1 MTKRTIAIESLLRPR
16 SIAVLGASDRP
27 GSIGAIVLASLQQ
40 LRFDGS
46 VWPINPKKDEILG
59 YHCYSSLTDVPGIP
73 DLVAICTRADSVPE
87 HLENLGKLGTRAAVV
102 YDGGFA
108 EAGIAGRALQ
118 DRILNIC
125 EKFGIALCGPNCMGA
140 INFHDGVTTYKLPIL
155 DRARLVGNVGLI
167 SQSGSITIGLL
178 GDVRRFGFSH
188 VISTGNEAVITIADY
203 VDFLVDDSATEIIAL
218 FIESVRNPVRFRAA
232 LERAAEA
239 GKPVVVLKVGRSL
252 RASCAVVSHT
262 GGLAGESRVFSE
274 MLKRAPA
281 IEVRE
286 LDEMTEV
293 LAALQSKH
301 RLRGNHIAIVTG
313 SGGQAEFILDVAE
326 ANSIDLPPMD
336 SMTKLEAER
345 VIGHF
350 SGDGNPLDA
359 WGNGDIQRN
368 LPHAFEI
375 FSSHLG
381 YDAIVLCNENIDNA
395 PIGRAEGVLKLFCEA
410 ARNSDKPFY
419 CLNMRSGL
427 MHTGNVKML
436 YDVGASM
443 LSGARQSLCAIDRI
457 AQYETRRRHYTRAAV
472 VERTNSSPFRGE
484 LRKSINEHDAK
495 LIIRRFGIPVVAEQL
510 VRDLDE
516 GLLAAHEIGWP
527 VVLKVVSDAVTHK
540 TEFGLVQLNLPNEEA
555 LRKSWTILSDRAR
568 VALPAHE
575 IPRFLVQAMVKGG
588 VEVFAGLRRD
598 PDWGLALAFGV
609 GGTLIEIIRE
619 SSVRLLPVSE
629 TDLDEMLRETRAW
642 TLLSGVRGG
651 QAADIDALKACLKG
665 VAAFGEAASEELVEF
680 DLNPIKV
687 LAAGSGCVV
696 VDALIQL
703 C

>member
-1 MTKRTIAIESLLRPR
+1 LSERPIGIELLLRPQ

-27 GSIGAIVLASLQQ
+27 GSIGSIVLASLQK
-40 LRFDGS
+40 LGFDGA

-59 YHCYSSLTDVPGIP
+59 YRCYSSLTDTPGVP
-73 DLVAICTRADSVPE
+73 DLVAICTRAETVPE
-87 HLENLGKLGTRAAVV
+87 HLENLGKLGSRAAVV

-108 EAGIAGRALQ
+108 EAGIDGRALQ
-118 DRILNIC
+118 DRVLGIC
-125 EKFGIALCGPNCMGA
+125 KKFGIALCGPNCMGA
-140 INFHDGVTTYKLPIL
+140 ISFLDGVTTYKLPIL
-155 DRARLVGNVGLI
+155 DRARLVGNVALI

-218 FIESVRNPVRFRAA
+218 FIESVRAPVRFRAA

-239 GKPVVVLKVGRSL
+239 GKPVVVLKVGRSV
-252 RASCAVVSHT
+252 RASSAVVSHT

-274 MLKRAPA
+274 MLKRTAA
-281 IEVRE
+281 IEVGE

-293 LAALQSKH
+293 LAALQSKRRPH
-301 RLRGNHIAIVTG
+301 GSRIAVITG
-313 SGGQAEFILDVAE
+313 SGGQAEFVLDVAE

-336 SMTKLEAER
+336 SATRLEAER

-368 LPHAFEI
+368 LPHAFGV
-375 FSSHLG
+375 FNRHPG
-381 YDAIVLCNENIDNA
+381 YDAVVLCNENIDNA

-410 ARNSDKPFY
+410 ARNSDKPYY

-427 MHTGNVKML
+427 MHTGNVEML
-436 YDVGASM
+436 RDVGASM
-443 LSGARQSLCAIDRI
+443 LSGVRQGLCAIDRI
-457 AQYETRRRHYTRAAV
+457 AQYETRRHFTRVTPVDRA
-472 VERTNSSPFRGE
+472 NSSPLRDE
-484 LRKSINEHDAK
+484 TRKSINEHDAK
-495 LIIRRFGIPVVAEQL
+495 QILLPFGIPIVAEQL
-510 VRDLDE
+510 VEELDE
-516 GLLAAHEIGWP
+516 GLSAARRIGWP
-527 VVLKVVSDAVTHK
+527 VVLKVISDAVPHK
-540 TEFGLVQLNLPNEEA
+540 TEFGFVQLDLRDEEA
-555 LRKSWTILSDRAR
+555 FQSSWKILNDRAR
-568 VALPAHE
+568 IALPAGE
-575 IPRFLVQAMVKGG
+575 RPRFLVQAMVKGG
-588 VEVFAGLRRD
+588 VEVFAGLRHD

-619 SSVRLLPVSE
+619 SSIRLLPVCE
-629 TDLDEMLRETRAW
+629 CDFDEMLRETRAW
-642 TLLSGVRGG
+642 TLLSGVRRG

-665 VAAFGEAASEELVEF
+665 VAAFGEAAYEQLVEL
-680 DLNPIKV
+680 DLNPIMV
-687 LAAGSGCVV
+687 LPAGQGCVV

-703 C
+703 R